1 MLSFGMRENAKQ
13 LNRAGCF
20 EISSA
25 FFLGGF
31 VVLACFSFFFFV
43 VAREQCFVR
52 VLVQMRPPDVV
63 DERILVCDIFEC
75 YSA

>member
-1 MLSFGMRENAKQ
+1 VQSNLTE
-13 LNRAGCF
+13 L
-20 EISSA
+20 
-25 FFLGGF
+25 
-31 VVLACFSFFFFV
+31 VVLRFLLLFFWVGSWFLLVFLFFFFV